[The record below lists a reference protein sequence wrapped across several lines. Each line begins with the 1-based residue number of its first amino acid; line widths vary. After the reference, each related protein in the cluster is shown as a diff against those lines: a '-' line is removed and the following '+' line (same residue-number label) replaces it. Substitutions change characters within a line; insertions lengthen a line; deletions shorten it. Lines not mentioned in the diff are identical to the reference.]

1 MGTGAL
7 QLSQSQF
14 LPGLSSLLTGQSQ
27 GLLSRLLGT
36 TPQSI
41 VAPAA
46 SAAEE
51 PDDSNVVSGDESQA
65 IQNQFDALVYRSQVE
80 RFSLT
85 LALQEAAARATDEDG
100 AASAEAQASQLSFSF
115 FSESRTEELVR
126 FSQRTQAVADGLEG
140 SQQTSY
146 LEASRRVSQRF
157 SVSLNISGAALNGF
171 AGASEKLSGPGD
183 ADGIDQLLGL
193 SEEALDSADDILHQ
207 IFELLGDFFTNTET
221 DFQTRFNELLE
232 GLQSIG
238 LIASPT
244 GSAGTGSTQQVQTQ
258 AFSYNLQLEFSFE
271 STEVVQI
278 TQGQV
283 QQSDP
288 ITFDLDGDGVEL
300 TNYAAGARFDILGN
314 GQQANTAFVTGGD
327 AFLALDRNGNG
338 TIDSGKELFGDQRG
352 AQNGFEELRKL
363 DGNGDGVIDARDE
376 AFTRLRLFKDNGN
389 GVTEAGELLSLADA
403 GIASISLA
411 YRDVDEAASGG
422 NRTAQSSS
430 FRYED
435 GRRGRVVDTIL
446 NFTV

>member
-1 MGTGAL
+1 MGTGVL
-7 QLSQSQF
+7 QLSHSQF

-27 GLLSRLLGT
+27 GLLSRLLGGS
-36 TPQSI
+36 PQSI

-51 PDDSNVVSGDESQA
+51 SEDSDVVSQDESQA
-65 IQNQFDALVYRSQVE
+65 IQNQFDALIYHSQVE

-85 LALQEAAARATDEDG
+85 LALQEAAARVTQEDG
-100 AASAEAQASQLSFSF
+100 TASAEAQASQLSFSF
-115 FSESRTEELVR
+115 LSESRTEELVR
-126 FSQRTQAVADGLEG
+126 FSQRTQTVADGLEG
-140 SQQTSY
+140 AQQTSY

-157 SVSLNISGAALNGF
+157 SLSLSISGAALNGY
-171 AGASEKLSGPGD
+171 AGASEKLSQADG
-183 ADGIDQLLGL
+183 ADGIGQLLGL
-193 SEEALDSADDILHQ
+193 TDEALESADDILNQ

-244 GSAGTGSTQQVQTQ
+244 GTTGTSGAQQVQ
-258 AFSYNLQLEFSFE
+258 ASSFNLQLEFSFE
-271 STEVVQI
+271 STEVVQV

-288 ITFDLDGDGVEL
+288 ITFDLDGDGIEL
-300 TNYAAGARFDILGN
+300 TNYAAGARFDILGI

-338 TIDSGKELFGDQRG
+338 KIDSGKELFGDQRG
-352 AQNGFEELRKL
+352 AKNGFEELRIL

-389 GVTEAGELLSLADA
+389 GVTEAGELLSLAGA

-422 NRTAQSSS
+422 NRTAQSSL

-446 NFTV
+446 NFTI